1 MNPLFGL
8 LLVKISIRNSALQSI
23 TAAVRHICFVTS
35 AQWSADFGLNAR
47 TECWDMDGSECTANL
62 QSMKY

>member
-23 TAAVRHICFVTS
+23 IAAVRHICFVTS

-47 TECWDMDGSECTANL
+47 TEYWDMDGSKCTVNP